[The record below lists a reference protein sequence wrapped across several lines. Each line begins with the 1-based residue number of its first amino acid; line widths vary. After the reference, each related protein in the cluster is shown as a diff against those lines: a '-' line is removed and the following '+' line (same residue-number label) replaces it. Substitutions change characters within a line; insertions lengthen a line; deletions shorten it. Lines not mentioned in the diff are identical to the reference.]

1 MNETNRIS
9 RARFSRMLLCAI
21 AFSSLAACGGAEQ
34 ASGSPDQES
43 IGLRGA
49 LEFKL
54 VPEAPIMQGEN
65 DLRLT
70 LHDAAT
76 GAVIEGASI
85 EVTAIMPAMGHEAT
99 DAPAIEEAGGGAY
112 AVRGLALS
120 MPGRWDVHVRVE
132 HQGTTDEVHFYYDVP

>member
-1 MNETNRIS
+1 MNDTNRIS
-9 RARFSRMLLCAI
+9 RARFSRLLLCSL
-21 AFSSLAACGGAEQ
+21 AFSWLAACGGEGSSA
-34 ASGSPDQES
+34 SPDQES

-49 LEFKL
+49 MQFKL
-54 VPEAPIMQGEN
+54 VPEAPLVQGEN

-70 LHDAAT
+70 LRDAET
-76 GAVIEGASI
+76 GAVVEGALI

-99 DAPAIEEAGGGAY
+99 FAPAIEEAGDGAY

-132 HQGTTDEVHFYYDVP
+132 HQGTIDEVHFFYDVP

>member
-9 RARFSRMLLCAI
+9 RARFSRILLCSL
-21 AFSSLAACGGAEQ
+21 AFSWLAACGGEGTAASPEQ
-34 ASGSPDQES
+34 ET

-49 LEFKL
+49 MEFKL
-54 VPEAPIMQGEN
+54 VPEAPLVQGEN

-76 GAVIEGASI
+76 GKVVEGATI

-99 DAPAIEEAGGGAY
+99 SPPSIEDAGEGAY

-120 MPGRWDVHVRVE
+120 MPGRWDVHVKVE
-132 HQGTTDEVHFYYDVP
+132 HQGTTDEVHFFYDVP